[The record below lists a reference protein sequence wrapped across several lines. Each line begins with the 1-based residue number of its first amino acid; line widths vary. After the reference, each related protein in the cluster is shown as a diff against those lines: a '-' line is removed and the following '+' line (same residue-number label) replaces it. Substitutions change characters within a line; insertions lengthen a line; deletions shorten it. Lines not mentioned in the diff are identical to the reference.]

1 MKVHGVGV
9 KPRTLD
15 ELMQQNFEE
24 SKTYLK
30 QGRAGMFV
38 LPKEEFKQSLLS

>member
-24 SKTYLK
+24 SKLK